1 MYCCCVFVT
10 YPIKIHKSSPFFL
23 HRSHRWLMA
32 LANRTHIECFIIWSF
47 KMVCAP
53 SFCLFTHLL
62 IAFDIFFFSHHLPCA
77 LFNSTTT
84 HTYEYTARIKMYF
97 IFIAETIFY
106 EWFTWKC
113 ERFRMIFHFTRAPY
127 VCTWM
132 FCVRQM
138 FRTFH
143 ITRQLFIAIGV
154 LFHRVWWYRILPI
167 LQYSLHIYMK
177 AIKSVYSLTF
187 DDLSVS
193 VGDDS
198 CKILRKNQSF
208 FQIQNIILVK
218 KNHSNLT
225 SDWEQISK
233 KKFLKKDICFW
244 DKIA

>member
-53 SFCLFTHLL
+53 SFCLFSHLL

-132 FCVRQM
+132 FACVKCSEHSILHGSYSSLSECSSTVFDGIEYYQYYS
-138 FRTFH
+138 TLY
-143 ITRQLFIAIGV
+143 IYIWKQLNLCIHLLLMIWAWALVMTPAKF
-154 LFHRVWWYRILPI
+154 WE
-167 LQYSLHIYMK
+167 
-177 AIKSVYSLTF
+177 
-187 DDLSVS
+187 
-193 VGDDS
+193 
-198 CKILRKNQSF
+198 KI
-208 FQIQNIILVK
+208 
-218 KNHSNLT
+218 NHSF
-225 SDWEQISK
+225 
-233 KKFLKKDICFW
+233 KFKTLFW
-244 DKIA
+244 WRKIIQT